1 MDRAMAGI
9 RQAMPRVTT
18 MTELAEKATS
28 HPLNGGSIG
37 ATALAFHPADESA
50 RLPGQTALRHD
61 HFRSADPAAAR
72 QFFAS
77 AYTPGWQVPALAKGA
92 AVSHRRHES
101 AWMTLD
107 EIRIQG
113 HAKYEISCGET
124 VLVIQPRAGMLTV
137 PGEPLPDKDSPLL
150 LAGDAACALEANTAR
165 FDVVS
170 IPADVLRKAA
180 AERQVPLPRRI
191 QFLDS
196 RPRSRLAVRAW
207 HRALEYVSATFRS
220 AETARQPLI
229 VASAGTLLAAVLLD
243 SYPTNVAVEHD
254 LLSDPSVPGALKAAV
269 SFIHSHAGSDI
280 GINDVAA
287 AVHLT
292 PRAVQYLFR
301 QQLDTTPTE
310 YQRRVRLHCA
320 HHELKVADRSAITVA
335 EIAQRWGFTH
345 AGRFSVLYR
354 ETYGQSPHS
363 TLRL

>member
-1 MDRAMAGI
+1 MDRATAGI

-18 MTELAEKATS
+18 MTELAENATS

-37 ATALAFHPADESA
+37 ATALHFHPNGESA
-50 RLPGQTALRHD
+50 RLPGLPALRYD
-61 HFRSADPAAAR
+61 QFRSVDPAAAR

-77 AYTPGWQVPALAKGA
+77 AYSPSWQVSALAKGS
-92 AVSHRRHES
+92 AVSHRRRES

-113 HAKYEISCGET
+113 HAKYEISRGET
-124 VLVIQPRAGMLTV
+124 VLVIQPRAGVLTV
-137 PGEPLPDKDSPLL
+137 PGEPAPDTDSPLL
-150 LAGDAACALEANTAR
+150 LARDNPCVLEVSTAR

-180 AERQVPLPRRI
+180 ADRQVPLPRRI

-196 RPRSRLAVRAW
+196 RPRSRVAVRAW
-207 HRALEYVSATFRS
+207 HRALDYVTATFGS
-220 AETARQPLI
+220 ADTARQPLI

-243 SYPTNVAVEHD
+243 CYPTNLTAEHD
-254 LLSDPSVPGALKAAV
+254 LLSDSSVPGALKGAV
-269 SFIHSHAGSDI
+269 SFIHSHAGSDV
-280 GINDVAA
+280 GINEVAA

-310 YQRRVRLHCA
+310 YLRRVRLHCA
-320 HHELKVADRSAITVA
+320 HQELKGADRSAITVG
-335 EIAQRWGFTH
+335 EIAQRWGFVH

-354 ETYGQSPHS
+354 ETYGMSPHT
-363 TLRL
+363 TLQL